1 MIILSCLSSSP
12 NLVNRVIFL
21 IVYLYVAE
29 HILKLIQ
36 LIDFKV
42 YSFLTSYK
50 RKVTLH
56 LKILSNLFFFTC
68 LFCSTI
74 ILSRCITFI
83 KSSITLSSH
92 VFQLDKVNVYFNHFA
107 VIFPYF
113 SCWKTYYPDH
123 CQDELIAIFLGFAC
137 SKIWVLIFG

>member
-1 MIILSCLSSSP
+1 MLL
-12 NLVNRVIFL
+12 NK
-21 IVYLYVAE
+21 
-29 HILKLIQ
+29 LKLIQ

-56 LKILSNLFFFTC
+56 LKTFSNLFFLTC
-68 LFCSTI
+68 LFFSTI
-74 ILSRCITFI
+74 TLSGFITFI

-92 VFQLDKVNVYFNHFA
+92 MFSLNRVNVYFNHFT
-107 VIFPYF
+107 VIFPF
-113 SCWKTYYPDH
+113 FFLLEKLLPKSH

-137 SKIWVLIFG
+137 SKIWVLIFGWLFLWSLSSFSSAIFLCWIL